1 MKRNYLLP
9 HICQRAGLWL
19 GVAAFVAIVICK
31 VLSAKGVIVNT
42 ATALSAAGGYIYTL
56 LAMLMCVA
64 VLLITFSKERCEDE
78 MIDAV
83 RKSSV
88 TSVAYTVFLIF
99 TVVSI
104 LWYMG
109 DLCFNLRHADSVWHQ
124 TESNRLRELMNF
136 IKDPFVIFVF
146 YQAVF
151 RIRLSKLKKALKDE
165 E

>member
-1 MKRNYLLP
+1 MKRCYLLP
-9 HICQRAGLWL
+9 HSCQVTGVWL
-19 GVAAFVAIVICK
+19 GVAAAAAVVIFK
-31 VLSAKGVIVNT
+31 VLTACGVVEVSTYEVSIV
-42 ATALSAAGGYIYTL
+42 GGYLYTT
-56 LAMLMCVA
+56 LAMLLCTA
-64 VLLITFSKERCEDE
+64 VLLITFSRERCEDE

-88 TSVAYTVFLIF
+88 TSVAYAVFLIF

-136 IKDPFVIFVF
+136 IKDPFVIFLF

-151 RIRLSKLKKALKDE
+151 RVRLSKLKKALRDE